1 MKKRDLWIVAGAALF
16 AVALLVVSRFTG
28 AAPKNAKPGTPE
40 GVVLSAQGAEE
51 NGTLSALAENG
62 LEPAE
67 SYLVIWMGETYQPV
81 ALNAE
86 NAGRQLRV
94 AFSQSDYNVIA
105 VEENG
110 FSMAEASC
118 PDQVCVKEGAVTLEN
133 RAQRVL
139 GGYVICMPHS
149 LVLELRTA
157 EEMLALLGESD
168 AEAPVVE
175 IPEELREGGEEAANE

>member
-1 MKKRDLWIVAGAALF
+1 MKKRDLWIVVGAALL
-16 AVALLVVSRFTG
+16 AAALLVVSRFTG
-28 AAPKNAKPGTPE
+28 TTPKNAKPGAPE

-51 NGTLSALAENG
+51 NETLSALAENG

-86 NAGRQLRV
+86 NAGRKLRV

-118 PDQVCVKEGAVTLEN
+118 PDQVCVKEGEVTLEN

-149 LVLELRTA
+149 LVLELRDA
-157 EEMLALLGESD
+157 EEMLALLSESD

-175 IPEELREGGEEAANE
+175 IPEELREDGEEAANE

>member
-1 MKKRDLWIVAGAALF
+1 MKKRDLWIVAGAALL
-16 AVALLVVSRFTG
+16 AAALLVISRFT
-28 AAPKNAKPGTPE
+28 AATPKNARPGTPE
-40 GVVLSAQGAEE
+40 GVVLSAQGAQE
-51 NGTLSALAENG
+51 NETLSALAENG

-81 ALNAE
+81 ALSAE
-86 NAGRQLRV
+86 NAGRKLRV

-118 PDQVCVKEGAVTLEN
+118 PDQVCVREGEVTLDN

-149 LVLELRTA
+149 LVLELRSA
-157 EEMLALLGESD
+157 QEMLELLGESD
-168 AEAPVVE
+168 AQAPVVE
-175 IPEELREGGEEAANE
+175 IPQELRENGEEAANE

>member
-1 MKKRDLWIVAGAALF
+1 MKKRDLWSVAGAALL
-16 AVALLVVSRFTG
+16 AAALLVVSRFTG

-118 PDQVCVKEGAVTLEN
+118 P
-133 RAQRVL
+133 R
-139 GGYVICMPHS
+139 Y
-149 LVLELRTA
+149 
-157 EEMLALLGESD
+157 
-168 AEAPVVE
+168 
-175 IPEELREGGEEAANE
+175 